1 MTLLA
6 ALAFQGFALAING
19 VAAPWMMTSFGLD
32 QAGMARAFAWISLS
46 AIGAFLLARQA
57 DHYGRRRV
65 MAVSMA
71 IGTLAAVAAALSTS
85 LPIFIAFD
93 AVVLSTAGAVVA
105 GAVVWTAETSHDRN
119 RASGQAFAGLAV
131 VLGSGPCVL
140 LMPWLAA
147 TDRSWRVLFFLFA
160 SSLVLVPFLPREA
173 VAQIGSDG
181 ADTDGPPEGGHYVQL
196 RQGSQLIRRHAVILI
211 ITTVLSTIATA
222 TVDAWR
228 YVHMVSD
235 ARLAPA
241 TASTLIVIAGVAAM
255 IGFPLGTLASNR
267 FGRVR
272 STAGGLLMMTAAIS
286 VVFWGPPHSIENS
299 WLWFGAG
306 FFVIALSGNAITV
319 AANTAVNELF
329 PSTFRAT
336 MFGALNVAGS
346 LGRVGAQ
353 TLVAALAPHVASAST
368 AVGVLALAGIPAAV
382 LLVGLLPEPLERGD
396 AAQSADLQRSPRGF
410 ST

>member
-1 MTLLA
+1 MILLA

-19 VAAPWMMTSFGLD
+19 VAAPWMMTSFSLD

-57 DHYGRRRV
+57 DRYGRRNV
-65 MAVSMA
+65 MAAAMA

-93 AVVLSTAGAVVA
+93 VVVLSTAGAVVA
-105 GAVVWTAETSHDRN
+105 CAVVWTAERSNDGN

-147 TDRSWRVLFFLFA
+147 TDRSWRTLFFLFA
-160 SSLVLVPFLPREA
+160 SSIVLVPFLPREA
-173 VAQIGSDG
+173 VTQIGS
-181 ADTDGPPEGGHYVQL
+181 DGPPEGGHEVGL
-196 RQGSQLIRRHAVILI
+196 RRVSPLTRRHAVTLI
-211 ITTVLSTIATA
+211 ITTVLSAVATA

-235 ARLAPA
+235 AQLAPA

-286 VVFWGPPHSIENS
+286 IVFWGPPHSIETS

-306 FFVIALSGNAITV
+306 FFIIALSGNAITV
-319 AANTAVNELF
+319 AANTAINELF
-329 PSTFRAT
+329 PATFRAT
-336 MFGALNVAGS
+336 MFGALNIAGS
-346 LGRVGAQ
+346 MGRIGAQ
-353 TLVAALAPHVASAST
+353 TLVAALAPHVSSAST

-382 LLVGLLPEPLERGD
+382 LLVALLPEPLERND
-396 AAQSADLQRSPRGF
+396 AAQSADFQRGLTFMR
-410 ST
+410 